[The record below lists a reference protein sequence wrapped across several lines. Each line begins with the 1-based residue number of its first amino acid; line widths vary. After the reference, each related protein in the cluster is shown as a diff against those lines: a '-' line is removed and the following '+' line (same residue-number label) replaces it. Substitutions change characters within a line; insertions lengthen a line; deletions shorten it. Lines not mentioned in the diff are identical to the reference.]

1 MRSGGVQGAGQ
12 PGQGGSSQCPAGGAG
27 RLRCMSA
34 PVTPAQPSPTKHEDR
49 FAYKFG
55 QEGIT
60 FDDVLLL
67 PRHSGV
73 LPHEVSVETQLT
85 RRVRLNIPFVSAAM
99 DTVTET
105 GMAVAMAREGG
116 IGVIH
121 KNMSVDAQ
129 AEMVR
134 KVKRSESGMIVDPIT
149 LPPTAT
155 VGEADRLM
163 AEYRIS
169 GVPITDPSGRL
180 LGIITNRD
188 MRFIEDLATPIQD
201 VMTRE
206 DLVTVP
212 VGTTL
217 EEAQAIFKRT
227 RIEKLL
233 VTDEAGFLKG
243 LITIK
248 DLAKRVKYPRAAK
261 DDLGRLRVA
270 AAIGVGADLMDRAG
284 ALVAAGADVLVLD
297 SAHGH
302 SQGILNA
309 LTRVKENFDVDVIA
323 GNIATRAGARDLI
336 AAGADAVKVGIGP
349 GCFAAGTRVL
359 MAGGYYKN
367 IEDVQIGDRV
377 LNMHGQPV
385 TVVKSWCT
393 GIREVM
399 AVRHVHSPRET
410 LVTPDHRYWVG
421 DLSTVSAETVAS
433 SGYARSLAQPTRFG
447 ESKLRWK
454 AVGEAGGDVF
464 LMPRELHFE
473 LPGTLEI
480 DLSVFA
486 VRQGQLARR
495 YQTRV
500 RESYELGYLFGAFLG
515 DGHAFIN
522 HNGSVERKGSEIGR
536 VSWYF
541 SHEEGE
547 IADKMVG
554 CVERVTGI
562 RPTARAEGN
571 IIYVHLYSL
580 PWARL
585 LAQFGKRQH
594 KSLPQAYLAKDE
606 EYLRG
611 LKDGLID
618 SDGYIAADGRHCFV
632 NTSPEL
638 LELFGLLCHLTEGS
652 LPNMQVEPGNIGGL
666 QGVKG
671 ELLDSYRAR
680 LNVSHAVRQLPSY
693 SVVKPLSR
701 RELNLSLPV
710 YDIEVDCPTHS
721 FIADN
726 AVVHNSICT
735 TRVVTGVGVP
745 QITAIFDASAVA
757 LEAGIP
763 VIADGGIKQTGD
775 VPKAI
780 AAGASAVMMGSMLAG
795 TDEAPGEVVLRD
807 GRRYKSYRGMGS
819 LGAMDQGSSDR
830 YFQTGS
836 RKFVPEGIE
845 GIIAYRGT
853 AGEVLYQFVGG
864 LRSSMGYCGAPDLP
878 TLRDTAQFVRITGAS
893 LIESHP
899 HGVTITREA
908 PNYGGK

>member
-1 MRSGGVQGAGQ
+1 
-12 PGQGGSSQCPAGGAG
+12 
-27 RLRCMSA
+27 MSA
-34 PVTPAQPSPTKHEDR
+34 PTSAPDTPAFAAADHQDEQQDR
-49 FAYKFG
+49 FAYKFS

-60 FDDVLLL
+60 FDDVLLQ
-67 PRHSGV
+67 PRHSTV
-73 LPHEVSVETQLT
+73 LPHEVDVSAQLT

-99 DTVTET
+99 DTVTEM

-121 KNMSVDAQ
+121 KNMDIDAQ

-149 LPPTAT
+149 LPPAAT
-155 VGEADRLM
+155 VGEADRM
-163 AEYRIS
+163 MGEYRIS
-169 GVPITDPSGRL
+169 GVPITDPAGRL

-188 MRFIEDLATPIQD
+188 MRFIDDLSTPIQD

-206 DLVTVP
+206 GLITVP

-217 EEAQAIFKRT
+217 EQAQEIFKRH

-233 VTDEAGFLKG
+233 VVDGDNMLRG

-248 DLAKRVKYPRAAK
+248 DLTKRVKYPRAAK

-270 AAIGVGADLMDRAG
+270 AAIGVSADLMDRSA
-284 ALVAAGADVLVLD
+284 ALVAAGVDVLVLD

-309 LTRVKENFDVDVIA
+309 LSRVKEQFDVDVIA
-323 GNIATRAGARDLI
+323 GNVATRSGTRDLI
-336 AAGADAVKVGIGP
+336 LAGADAVKVGIGP

-359 MAGGYYKN
+359 MAGGSYQN
-367 IEDVQIGDRV
+367 IEAIKVGDRV

-385 TVVKSWCT
+385 TVTNSWCT
-393 GIREVM
+393 GVREVM
-399 AVRHVHSPRET
+399 AVKHVHSPRET
-410 LVTPDHRYWVG
+410 LVTPDHQFWVG
-421 DLSTVSAETVAS
+421 DLSTVSASTVS
-433 SGYARSLAQPTRFG
+433 STGYAQSLSKPTRLG
-447 ESKLRWK
+447 DSKLRWK
-454 AVGEAGGDVF
+454 AVGEAADDVF
-464 LMPRELHFE
+464 LMPRQLHFE
-473 LPGTLEI
+473 WPEHFQINLH
-480 DLSVFA
+480 DFA
-486 VRQGQLARR
+486 VRHGQLESRGPT
-495 YQTRV
+495 QIS
-500 RESYELGYLFGAFLG
+500 ESYELGYLFGTFLG

-522 HNGSVERKGSEIGR
+522 HNGSEKRVGSEVGR
-536 VSWYF
+536 VDWYF

-547 IADKMVG
+547 IAEKLIAAVQH
-554 CVERVTGI
+554 VTGLTPV
-562 RPTARAEGN
+562 RKNDGN
-571 IIYVHLYSL
+571 IIRLYLYSL

-594 KSLPQAYLAKDE
+594 KHLPAAYRAGNVD
-606 EYLRG
+606 YLRG

-632 NTSPEL
+632 NTSREL
-638 LELFGLLCHLTEGS
+638 IELFGLLCHLIDGS
-652 LPNMQVEPGNIGGL
+652 LPNMHAEEGEVGGL
-666 QGVKG
+666 KGVKG
-671 ELLDSYRAR
+671 HLLDSYRAR
-680 LNVSHAVRQLPSY
+680 LNVSHATRQLPEY
-693 SVVKPLSR
+693 GVVKPLGM
-701 RELNLSLPV
+701 RELGISLPV

-735 TRVVTGVGVP
+735 TRIVTGVGVP
-745 QITAIFDASAVA
+745 QITAIFEASSAA
-757 LEAGIP
+757 MEAGIP

-780 AAGASAVMMGSMLAG
+780 AAGANAVMMGSMLAG
-795 TDEAPGEVVLRD
+795 TDEAPGESILRD

-830 YFQTGS
+830 YFQSGS

-853 AGEVLYQFVGG
+853 AGEVIYQFVGG
-864 LRSSMGYCGAPDLP
+864 LKSSMGYCGAPDLQA
-878 TLRDTAQFVRITGAS
+878 LRDHAQFVRITGAS

-899 HGVTITREA
+899 HGVTITKEA
-908 PNYGGK
+908 PNYGGR

>member
-1 MRSGGVQGAGQ
+1 
-12 PGQGGSSQCPAGGAG
+12 
-27 RLRCMSA
+27 MSA
-34 PVTPAQPSPTKHEDR
+34 PATPAAAPTAHEDR

-67 PRHSGV
+67 PRHSTV
-73 LPHEVSVETQLT
+73 LPHEVEVGTQLT

-105 GMAVAMAREGG
+105 NMAVAMAREGG
-116 IGVIH
+116 IGVLH
-121 KNMSVDAQ
+121 KNMPIDAQ

-155 VGEADRLM
+155 VQDADRLM

-169 GVPITDPSGRL
+169 GVPITDPAGKL

-188 MRFIEDLATPIQD
+188 MRFVEDLATPVSE

-217 EEAQAIFKRT
+217 ETAQAIFKRH

-248 DLAKRVKYPRAAK
+248 DLTKRVKYPRAAK

-270 AAIGVGADLMDRAG
+270 AAIGVSADLMDRAG

-309 LTRVKENFDVDVIA
+309 LARVKETFDVDVIA

-367 IEDVQIGDRV
+367 IEDVKVGDRV
-377 LNMHGQPV
+377 LNMHGRPV
-385 TVVKSWCT
+385 TVVNSWCT
-393 GIREVM
+393 GVREVM

-410 LVTPDHRYWVG
+410 VVTPDHQFWVG
-421 DLSTVSAETVAS
+421 ALSTVRAETVAS
-433 SGYARSLAQPTRFG
+433 KGYAATLARPTRLG

-454 AVGEAGGDVF
+454 QVGEADGDVF
-464 LMPRELHFE
+464 LMPRQLHFE
-473 LPGTLEI
+473 LPDSLEI
-480 DLSVFA
+480 NLGDFA
-486 VRQGQLARR
+486 VRQELLERR
-495 YQTRV
+495 ANTRI
-500 RESYELGYLFGAFLG
+500 RESYDLGYLFGTFLG
-515 DGHAFIN
+515 DGHAFLN
-522 HNGSVERKGSEIGR
+522 HNGSETRTGSEVGR
-536 VSWYF
+536 VDWYF
-541 SHEEGE
+541 SHEETD
-547 IADKMVG
+547 IADKLSG
-554 CVERVTGI
+554 AVERVTGLTLK
-562 RPTARAEGN
+562 RERVGN
-571 IIYVHLYSL
+571 VIHLHLYSL

-594 KSLPQAYLAKDE
+594 KHLPHAYLVKNPD
-606 EYLRG
+606 YLRG
-611 LKDGLID
+611 LKDGLLD
-618 SDGYIAADGRHCFV
+618 SDGYVAADGRQCFV
-632 NTSPEL
+632 NTSREL

-652 LPNMQVEPGNIGGL
+652 LPNMFVEPGNVGGL

-680 LNVSHAVRQLPSY
+680 LNVSHAARQLPDY
-693 SVVKPLSR
+693 GVVKPLSR

-745 QITAIFDASAVA
+745 QITAIFEASAAA

-845 GIIAYRGT
+845 GIVAYKGT
-853 AGEVLYQFVGG
+853 AGEVIYQFVGG
-864 LRSSMGYCGAPDLP
+864 LRSSMGYCGAPDLQ

-899 HGVTITREA
+899 HGVTITKEA
-908 PNYGGK
+908 PNYGGR

>member
-1 MRSGGVQGAGQ
+1 MTSLTPEATPPASIGQ
-12 PGQGGSSQCPAGGAG
+12 PGAGEREG
-27 RLRCMSA
+27 
-34 PVTPAQPSPTKHEDR
+34 R

-67 PRHSGV
+67 PRHSTV

-105 GMAVAMAREGG
+105 AMAVAMAREGG
-116 IGVIH
+116 IGVVH
-121 KNMSVDAQ
+121 KNMPVDAQ

-149 LPPTAT
+149 LPPHAT
-155 VGEADRLM
+155 VGDAERM
-163 AEYRIS
+163 MGEYRIS
-169 GVPITDPSGRL
+169 GVPVTDPAGRL

-188 MRFIEDLATPIQD
+188 LRFLDDPATPIGD

-206 DLVTVP
+206 HLVTVP

-217 EEAQAIFKRT
+217 EEAQEIFKRH

-233 VTDEAGFLKG
+233 VTDEGGFLKG

-248 DLAKRVKYPRAAK
+248 DLTKRVKYPRAAK
-261 DDLGRLRVA
+261 DSLGRLRVA

-309 LTRVKENFDVDVIA
+309 LTRVKDHFDVDVIA

-367 IEDVQIGDRV
+367 IEDVRVGDRV
-377 LNMHGQPV
+377 LNMHGRPV
-385 TVVKSWCT
+385 TVVNSWCT
-393 GIREVM
+393 GIREVI
-399 AVRHVHSPRET
+399 ALRHVHAPRET

-421 DLSTVSAETVAS
+421 DLSTVSAAS
-433 SGYARSLAQPTRFG
+433 VSSRGYARALAQPTRLG

-454 AVGEAGGDVF
+454 AVGEAEGDVF
-464 LMPRELHFE
+464 LMPRQLHFE
-473 LPGTLEI
+473 LPDSLEI
-480 DLSVFA
+480 NLGDFA
-486 VRQGQLARR
+486 VRQGQLQRR
-495 YQTRV
+495 YQTQI
-500 RESYELGYLFGAFLG
+500 RESYDLGYLFGTFLG
-515 DGHAFIN
+515 DGHAFLN
-522 HNGSVERKGSEIGR
+522 HNGSETRTGSEVGR
-536 VSWYF
+536 VDWFF

-547 IADKMVG
+547 IADKVSAA
-554 CVERVTGI
+554 VERVTGVRPVRKDDGNLI
-562 RPTARAEGN
+562 RL
-571 IIYVHLYSL
+571 YLYSL

-585 LAQFGKRQH
+585 LAGFGKREH
-594 KSLPQAYLAKDE
+594 KGLPHAYLVKDE
-606 EYLRG
+606 AYLRG

-618 SDGYIAADGRHCFV
+618 SDGYIAADGRQCFV
-632 NTSPEL
+632 NTSRAL
-638 LELFGLLCHLTEGS
+638 LELFGLLCHLIDGS
-652 LPNMQVEPGNIGGL
+652 LPNMHVEPGNLGGL

-680 LNVSHAVRQLPSY
+680 LNVSHAARQFPDY

-701 RELNLSLPV
+701 RDLNLSLPV

-745 QITAIFDASAVA
+745 QITAIFEASEAA
-757 LEAGIP
+757 LEAGVP

-830 YFQTGS
+830 YFQSGS

-845 GIIAYRGT
+845 GIIAYRGR

-864 LRSSMGYCGAPDLP
+864 LRSSMGYCGAPDLA

-899 HGVTITREA
+899 HGVTITKEA